1 MRGPSRIQPDTDPF
15 SIPTTSLYDRLAPAA
30 QFLTLF
36 ALFTA
41 AGTAFLMSG
50 GFAKQSH
57 EATQSPIPRAT
68 PPTATVRQILEPVSD
83 EIEQSTTAP
92 SASGPLGSKAAA
104 KVEDVF
110 AGIDDL
116 PAADADKS
124 STTSTAAQAAG
135 DPLPR
140 VQTTEPQAAEIAAK
154 PAETDDPVPPPA
166 IARLP
171 GIILDASPRQAQH
184 DQQQPGL
191 H

>member
-41 AGTAFLMSG
+41 AGTAFLMSS

-57 EATQSPIPRAT
+57 EATQSPTPCAT
-68 PPTATVRQILEPVSD
+68 PATTTVRQILEPVTD
-83 EIEQSTTAP
+83 EIEQATTAP

-104 KVEDVF
+104 NVEDVF
-110 AGIDDL
+110 AGIDGR
-116 PAADADKS
+116 PAVDTDKP
-124 STTSTAAQAAG
+124 STTSTAAAASE
-135 DPLPR
+135 PLPR
-140 VQTTEPQAAEIAAK
+140 VQTSEPQAAEIATK
-154 PAETDDPVPPPA
+154 PAETDDSAPPPA